1 MSPRNAPRRY
11 RYRSGP
17 RGRGS
22 SNRKRQRGSAD
33 ARSEQ
38 LASLTATAVG
48 PPALG
53 DIAIPSKITVQNLS
67 NLLQA
72 SPSRV
77 ITALMTNGVL
87 ATINQAVSYED
98 CAGVATEF
106 GFTPK
111 LQEEVSEQ
119 RPVSPSETTADEKPS
134 RMSTRPPTVTI
145 LGHVDHGK
153 TSLLDRIRRTN
164 VMDGET
170 GGITQHIGAY
180 QVEVNE
186 RKITF
191 LDTPGHEAFT
201 AMRARGAMATDVAVL
216 VVAADDG
223 VQAQTLEAI
232 DHARAARVP
241 IVVAIN
247 KIDRR
252 DANADIVKQQLAEAG
267 LIVEDYGGDIVSA
280 QVSALTG
287 AGFDDLLE
295 MILLV
300 AEFAELQADPTGSA
314 YGTVIEAK
322 IDRARGVSSTLLVQS
337 GTLRVGDTVSVGNSV
352 GRVRAMFDDRGKRL
366 GSAGPST
373 PVVMLG
379 LSEQPVPGDTFK
391 VFTDEKSARAGNA
404 LLVSKPLATSDST
417 DAVSLNEFS
426 AQSGAAGSRELSVV
440 LKTDVQGS
448 LEPIQSSISN
458 ISTDDVR
465 VRIIR
470 ASAGAIVEPDVLLAK
485 ASNAMIVGFRTSVEQ
500 GANNAAELNHVE
512 IRLYDVIYRIV
523 EDLQAAADG
532 LIEPVTREVID
543 GHVEVRQLFSVGR
556 TRIVAG
562 CFVTDGTVLRSCGI
576 RVLREGRK
584 VFEGKLASLKRFKD
598 DVRQV
603 ETGYECGIAIE
614 GYNEILQGDIFEV
627 FHDEVNVGSVTES
640 ARR

>member
-111 LQEEVSEQ
+111 LQEEVSEA

-562 CFVTDGTVLRSCGI
+562 CLVTDGTVLRSCGI

-627 FHDEVNVGSVTES
+627 FHDEINVGSVTES

>member
-1 MSPRNAPRRY
+1 
-11 RYRSGP
+11 
-17 RGRGS
+17 
-22 SNRKRQRGSAD
+22 
-33 ARSEQ
+33 
-38 LASLTATAVG
+38 
-48 PPALG
+48 
-53 DIAIPSKITVQNLS
+53 
-67 NLLQA
+67 
-72 SPSRV
+72 
-77 ITALMTNGVL
+77 
-87 ATINQAVSYED
+87 
-98 CAGVATEF
+98 
-106 GFTPK
+106 
-111 LQEEVSEQ
+111 
-119 RPVSPSETTADEKPS
+119 
-134 RMSTRPPTVTI
+134 MSTRPPTVTI

-164 VMDGET
+164 VMEGET

-180 QVEVNE
+180 QVELNE

-232 DHARAARVP
+232 DHARAAQVP

-252 DANADIVKQQLAEAG
+252 DANADVVKQQLAEAA
-267 LIVEDYGGDIVSA
+267 LVVEDYGGDIVSA

-287 AGFDDLLE
+287 AGVDDLLE

-300 AEFAELQADPTGSA
+300 AELAELQADPTGSA

-391 VFTDEKSARAGNA
+391 VFTDEKSARAANA

>member
-562 CFVTDGTVLRSCGI
+562 CLVTDGTVLRSCGI

-627 FHDEVNVGSVTES
+627 FHDEINVGSVTES

>member
-404 LLVSKPLATSDST
+404 QLVSKSLATSDPT

-562 CFVTDGTVLRSCGI
+562 CLVTDGTVLRSCGI

-627 FHDEVNVGSVTES
+627 FHDEINVGSVTES

>member
-164 VMDGET
+164 VMEGET

-180 QVEVNE
+180 QVELNE

>member
-38 LASLTATAVG
+38 LTSLTATAVG

-404 LLVSKPLATSDST
+404 QLGSKPLATSDPT

-627 FHDEVNVGSVTES
+627 FHDEINVGSVTES

>member
-352 GRVRAMFDDRGKRL
+352 GRVRAMFDDHGKRL

>member
-38 LASLTATAVG
+38 LTSLTATAVG

-404 LLVSKPLATSDST
+404 QLVSKPLATSDPT

-627 FHDEVNVGSVTES
+627 FHDEINVGSVTES

>member
-404 LLVSKPLATSDST
+404 QLVSKSLATSDPT

>member
-11 RYRSGP
+11 RYRPGP

-22 SNRKRQRGSAD
+22 SNRRRQRRGPNTRGDQSTSFA
-33 ARSEQ
+33 
-38 LASLTATAVG
+38 ATAVG
-48 PPALG
+48 PPAGG
-53 DIAIPSKITVQNLS
+53 DVVIPAKITVQNLAS
-67 NLLQA
+67 LLQT

-77 ITALMTNGVL
+77 ITALMMNGVL
-87 ATINQAVSYED
+87 ATINQTVSYED
-98 CAGVATEF
+98 SAGVATEL

-111 LQEEVSEQ
+111 LQEDAPEES
-119 RPVSPSETTADEKPS
+119 PAGPSEKAADEKPS
-134 RMSTRPPTVTI
+134 RMISRPPAVTI

-164 VMDGET
+164 VMEGEA

-180 QVEVNE
+180 QVVVDG

-252 DANADIVKQQLAEAG
+252 GANPDIVKQQLAEAG

-287 AGFDDLLE
+287 AGVDNLLE

-300 AEFAELQADPTGSA
+300 ADLAELQADPTGYA
-314 YGTVIEAK
+314 FGTVIEAK
-322 IDRARGVSSTLLVQS
+322 IDRARGVATTLLVQS
-337 GTLRVGDTVSVGNSV
+337 GTLKVGNTVSVGNYV
-352 GRVRAMFDDRGKRL
+352 GRVRAMFDDRGKRIK
-366 GSAGPST
+366 SAGPST
-373 PVVMLG
+373 PVEMLG
-379 LSEQPVPGDTFK
+379 LSEQPIPGDRFQA
-391 VFTDEKSARAGNA
+391 FADEKSARASTA
-404 LLVSKPLATSDST
+404 QLASKSVAAADSS
-417 DAVSLNEFS
+417 DAVSLSDFS
-426 AQSGAAGSRELSVV
+426 GQSGAPGVQELGVV

-448 LEPIQSSISN
+448 LEPIQSSIAR
-458 ISTDDVR
+458 ISSDDVR

-485 ASNAMIVGFRTSVEQ
+485 ASSAMIVGFRTSVEP
-500 GANNAAELNHVE
+500 GANNAADLNGVE

-523 EDLQAAADG
+523 EDLQAAAEG
-532 LIEPVTREVID
+532 LTEPVTQEVVD
-543 GHVEVRQLFSVGR
+543 GHVEVRQLFRVGR
-556 TRIVAG
+556 TRTVAG
-562 CFVTDGTVLRSCGI
+562 CFVTDGEVLRSCGI

-584 VFEGKLASLKRFKD
+584 IFEGRLASLKRFKD
-598 DVRQV
+598 DVRRV
-603 ETGYECGIAIE
+603 EAGYECGIAIE
-614 GYNEILQGDIFEV
+614 GYNDILEGDIFEV
-627 FHDEVNVGSVTES
+627 FHSEVAAGS
-640 ARR
+640 AIG

>member
-33 ARSEQ
+33 ARSEEST
-38 LASLTATAVG
+38 SLTATAVG

-53 DIAIPSKITVQNLS
+53 DIAIPSKITVHNLS

-164 VMDGET
+164 VMEGET

-295 MILLV
+295 TILLV
-300 AEFAELQADPTGSA
+300 AELAELQADPTGSA

-352 GRVRAMFDDRGKRL
+352 GRVRAMFDDRGHRL

-404 LLVSKPLATSDST
+404 QLVSKSLATSDPT

-614 GYNEILQGDIFEV
+614 GYNEILQGDIFEL
-627 FHDEVNVGSVTES
+627 FHDEINVGSVTES

>member
-232 DHARAARVP
+232 DHARAAQVP

-404 LLVSKPLATSDST
+404 QLVSKSLATSDPT

-627 FHDEVNVGSVTES
+627 FHDEINVGSVTES

>member
-11 RYRSGP
+11 RYRPGP

-22 SNRKRQRGSAD
+22 SNRRRQRRGPNTRGDQSTSFA
-33 ARSEQ
+33 
-38 LASLTATAVG
+38 ATAVG
-48 PPALG
+48 PPAGG
-53 DIAIPSKITVQNLS
+53 DVVIPAKITVQNLAS
-67 NLLQA
+67 LLQT

-77 ITALMTNGVL
+77 ITALMMNGVL
-87 ATINQAVSYED
+87 ATINQTVSYED
-98 CAGVATEF
+98 SAGVATEL

-111 LQEEVSEQ
+111 LQEDAPEE
-119 RPVSPSETTADEKPS
+119 SPAGPLEKAADEKPS
-134 RMSTRPPTVTI
+134 RMISRPPAVTI

-164 VMDGET
+164 VMEGEA

-180 QVEVNE
+180 QVVVDG

-252 DANADIVKQQLAEAG
+252 DANPDIVKQQLAEAG

-287 AGFDDLLE
+287 AGVDNLLE

-300 AEFAELQADPTGSA
+300 ADLAELQADPTGYA
-314 YGTVIEAK
+314 FGTVIEAK
-322 IDRARGVSSTLLVQS
+322 IDRARGVATTLLVQS
-337 GTLRVGDTVSVGNSV
+337 GTLKVGNTVSVGNYV
-352 GRVRAMFDDRGKRL
+352 GRVRAMFDDRGKRIK
-366 GSAGPST
+366 SAGPST
-373 PVVMLG
+373 PVEMLG
-379 LSEQPVPGDTFK
+379 LSEQPIPGDRFQA
-391 VFTDEKSARAGNA
+391 FADEKSARASTA
-404 LLVSKPLATSDST
+404 QLASKSVAAADSS
-417 DAVSLNEFS
+417 DAVSLSDFS
-426 AQSGAAGSRELSVV
+426 GQSGAPGVQELGVV

-448 LEPIQSSISN
+448 LEPIQSSIAR
-458 ISTDDVR
+458 ISSDDVR

-485 ASNAMIVGFRTSVEQ
+485 ASSAMIVGFRTSVEP
-500 GANNAAELNHVE
+500 GANNAADLNGVE

-523 EDLQAAADG
+523 EDLQAAAEG
-532 LIEPVTREVID
+532 LTEPVTLEVVD
-543 GHVEVRQLFSVGR
+543 GHVEVRQLFRVGR
-556 TRIVAG
+556 TRTVAG
-562 CFVTDGTVLRSCGI
+562 CFVTDGEVLRSCGI

-584 VFEGKLASLKRFKD
+584 IFEGRLASLKRFKD
-598 DVRQV
+598 DVRRV
-603 ETGYECGIAIE
+603 EAGYECGIAIE
-614 GYNEILQGDIFEV
+614 GYNDILEGDIFEV
-627 FHDEVNVGSVTES
+627 FHSEVAAGSAAES
-640 ARR
+640 AIG